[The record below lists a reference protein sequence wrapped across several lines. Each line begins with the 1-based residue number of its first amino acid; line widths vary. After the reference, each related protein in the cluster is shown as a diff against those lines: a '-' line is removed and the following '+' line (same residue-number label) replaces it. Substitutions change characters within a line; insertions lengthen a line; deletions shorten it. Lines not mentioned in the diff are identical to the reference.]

1 MNKKLSKT
9 MIRIMGL
16 FCVLVVVG
24 MMFGCSKPEGDKEY
38 QYKFPAWTPD
48 GKIVAVRR
56 TIVTYPDGGGF
67 GGGGYG
73 GYEEYH
79 LVKFNDDGSGE
90 QTIKEVGSDSGYI
103 SVSTSGNYIGYAVNN
118 YIDVID
124 WSGNQVNQIQTG
136 VDGDAEY
143 FDWSPSENKI
153 VLERNNN
160 SSIISVYDIP
170 SQTFVDYQI
179 GDNPSWKFNQNIVYQ
194 SYDGSNFL
202 MNYIDMVNGLVVTSN
217 INMNDKH
224 YPQFLPNQD
233 RVILFSRAGIHYNY
247 DFNNNLTVTTNDQLT
262 DFWRVGIN
270 FSGSKIIYD
279 VEHKHIGVV
288 NIDGTNKR
296 QIK

>member
-1 MNKKLSKT
+1 MNKQLSVT

-24 MMFGCSKPEGDKEY
+24 MMTGCSKPEGDKEY

-90 QTIKEVGSDSGYI
+90 QTIKEVGYDAGYI
-103 SVSTSGNYIGYAVNN
+103 SVSTSSNYIGYAVNN
-118 YIDVID
+118 YIKVID
-124 WSGNQVNQIQTG
+124 WSGNQVDSIPTG
-136 VDGDAEY
+136 VDGDAQH
-143 FDWSPSENKI
+143 FDWSPDERKVVYYDNNVITVEN
-153 VLERNNN
+153 LD
-160 SSIISVYDIP
+160 SSTKNVIAGLSTY
-170 SQTFVDYQI
+170 
-179 GDNPSWKFNQNIVYQ
+179 PSWKYSNQIVFRNTPERYLAISDEAGNIITKNITL
-194 SYDGSNFL
+194 SGRYD
-202 MNYIDMVNGLVVTSN
+202 I
-217 INMNDKH
+217 
-224 YPQFLPNQD
+224 QFLPNDPNKVVYFDNENNIYYYNLNTEQIS
-233 RVILFSRAGIHYNY
+233 VIDIGLANAHRIITIKFDG
-247 DFNNNLTVTTNDQLT
+247 Q
-262 DFWRVGIN
+262 
-270 FSGSKIIYD
+270 KIVYD
-279 VEHKHIGVV
+279 VDDKHILVT